1 MMSDGRG
8 VSRGLPGQQDPDVA
22 QGARGFPA
30 WAGPVRKQGKG
41 SRHLCLT
48 PLFFACTGIKTVKT

>member
-22 QGARGFPA
+22 QGTWVPSLGRSCKE
-30 WAGPVRKQGKG
+30 AGKRE
-41 SRHLCLT
+41 HLCLT